1 MPIVLVRVDER
12 LVHGQVLEGW
22 LPRTRAQELIVANDS
37 LAQDCLQKTIIQSAV
52 PYTIR
57 LVIDSV
63 EGIASF
69 LRRHGSSDVRR
80 MIIVDNPVDA
90 LRLRRAGV
98 RFSELNLGN
107 VISNEVSVCLS
118 RSVSLGGDNLCALR
132 KILKEG
138 VHVSIQAVPFEAPLD
153 IVEV

>member
-12 LVHGQVLEGW
+12 LIHGQILEGW
-22 LPRTRAQELIVANDS
+22 LPCTRAQELIVANDS
-37 LAQDCLQKTIIQSAV
+37 LAEDCLQKMIMQSAI
-52 PYTIR
+52 PYTIS

-69 LRRHGSSDVRR
+69 LQQHGNSEVRR

-90 LRLRRAGV
+90 LRLKRAGV
-98 RFSELNLGN
+98 QFNKLNLGN
-107 VISNEVSVCLS
+107 VISSEVSVCLS
-118 RSVSLGGDNLCALR
+118 RTVSLGGENLTALR
-132 KILKEG
+132 NMLKEG
-138 VHVSIQAVPFEAPLD
+138 VSVSIQAVPYEAPLD